1 MISNKLPIAF
11 LDRLNLE
18 KEQLEAFL
26 LALDAPTPTSIRLN
40 TPKSCELFAFEESIP
55 WTLSGKYLK
64 ERISFTLDPQFHA
77 GCYYVQ
83 EASSML
89 LEEAFKQIFAS
100 YQHLTILDL
109 CAAPGGKSTH
119 LLNLA
124 SSDSILVANE
134 VISSRNSTLQYNIAK
149 WGNANCIVTQNKP
162 ADFSSFKKMFDL
174 IVIDAPC
181 SGEGMFRKDPNSI
194 NEWSIENVEI
204 CSARQTDILDSILPC
219 LKDGGILIYSTCT
232 YEQIENDFQIAY
244 LLNNYDVESIAIKN
258 SFQAVRTKYGLQCY
272 PHLSKGEG
280 FYLSVIRKNS
290 DDHLSNPRNLKFKT
304 EKLPSEAAEFINN
317 ASNFSH
323 LKVGEHSLGIPTNM
337 VSLFNLLSSSLY
349 IKKAGLTLGI
359 KKGKDFI
366 PDHEL
371 ALSIDRNMQI
381 PSIEVDLNTALKFLK
396 ADTIVLPHAQ
406 HGWHLITYKNQ
417 SLGWIKSIQGR
428 INNYFPKNQ
437 RILMDIK
444 M

>member
-11 LDRLNLE
+11 LDRMNLE

-40 TPKSCELFAFEESIP
+40 TQKSCELFAFEESIP

-100 YQHLTILDL
+100 NQHLTILDL

-232 YEQIENDFQIAY
+232 YEQIENDF
-244 LLNNYDVESIAIKN
+244 LDRCCFHHHHCHFV
-258 SFQAVRTKYGLQCY
+258 VW
-272 PHLSKGEG
+272 
-280 FYLSVIRKNS
+280 
-290 DDHLSNPRNLKFKT
+290 NLK
-304 EKLPSEAAEFINN
+304 E
-317 ASNFSH
+317 
-323 LKVGEHSLGIPTNM
+323 IP
-337 VSLFNLLSSSLY
+337 
-349 IKKAGLTLGI
+349 
-359 KKGKDFI
+359 
-366 PDHEL
+366 
-371 ALSIDRNMQI
+371 
-381 PSIEVDLNTALKFLK
+381 IE
-396 ADTIVLPHAQ
+396 
-406 HGWHLITYKNQ
+406 
-417 SLGWIKSIQGR
+417 
-428 INNYFPKNQ
+428 
-437 RILMDIK
+437 
-444 M
+444 

>member
-1 MISNKLPIAF
+1 MISNILPIAF
-11 LDRLNLE
+11 LDQLDLE
-18 KEQLEAFL
+18 EEQLKAFL
-26 LALDAPTPTSIRLN
+26 LALDSPIPTSIRLN
-40 TPKSCELFAFEESIP
+40 TQKSSELFSLEESIP
-55 WTLSGKYLK
+55 WALSGKYLK
-64 ERISFTLDPQFHA
+64 ERISFTLDPLFHA

-89 LEEAFKQIFAS
+89 LEEAFKQIFS
-100 YQHLTILDL
+100 KNEPLTMLDL

-124 SSDSILVANE
+124 SSNSILVSNE

-149 WGNANCIVTQNKP
+149 WGNSNCIITQNKP
-162 ADFSSFKKMFDL
+162 ADFSSFKKTFDL

-194 NEWSIENVEI
+194 NEWSKENVEI
-204 CSARQTDILDSILPC
+204 CSARQTDILDSIMPC
-219 LKDGGILIYSTCT
+219 LKNGGILIYSTCT
-232 YEQIENDFQIAY
+232 YEQSENDFQIEY
-244 LLNNYDVESIAIKN
+244 LLTNYDVESVAIKN
-258 SFQAVRTKYGLQCY
+258 SYQAIRTKHGLQCY

-280 FYLSVIRKNS
+280 FYISVVKKNS
-290 DDHLSNPRNLKFKT
+290 DHFSSQQKNLKFKI
-304 EKLPSEAAEFINN
+304 EKLPLEAEEFVSNT
-317 ASNFSH
+317 SNFSH

-337 VSLFNLLSSSLY
+337 VSLFNQLSSSLY
-349 IKKAGLTLGI
+349 IRKAGVTLGI

-371 ALSIDRNMQI
+371 ALSIDRNLQI
-381 PSIEVDLNTALKFLK
+381 PAIEVDINTALKFLK
-396 ADTIVLPHAQ
+396 AETIILPEAQ

-437 RILMDIK
+437 RILMDLK